1 MTPCRFLA
9 RALGTRQA
17 AASVCT
23 GMDDALQLL
32 AHALETRQAAASV
45 FMGMDDA
52 YLFKFIEVRN
62 AVY

>member
-1 MTPCRFLA
+1 
-9 RALGTRQA
+9 
-17 AASVCT
+17 
-23 GMDDALQLL
+23 MDDALQLL